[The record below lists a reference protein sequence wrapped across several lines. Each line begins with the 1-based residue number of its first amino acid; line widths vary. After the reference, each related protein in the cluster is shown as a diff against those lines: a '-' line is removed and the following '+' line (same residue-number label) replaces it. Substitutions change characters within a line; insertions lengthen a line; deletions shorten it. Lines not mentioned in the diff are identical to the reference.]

1 MLICWWTV
9 PLIHPRHHTVTVF
22 EVMRNKPA
30 QSRPRSEPSVNLDV
44 RLWFALSTKNAVEH
58 FRSVSGQRA
67 DVKLRV
73 CSPESV

>member
-1 MLICWWTV
+1 MLICGWTV
-9 PLIHPRHHTVTVF
+9 PLTHPSHLTVTVF
-22 EVMRNKPA
+22 ELKRKYLHKVA
-30 QSRPRSEPSVNLDV
+30 SHSETLVNLDV

-58 FRSVSGQRA
+58 LRSVSGQRA